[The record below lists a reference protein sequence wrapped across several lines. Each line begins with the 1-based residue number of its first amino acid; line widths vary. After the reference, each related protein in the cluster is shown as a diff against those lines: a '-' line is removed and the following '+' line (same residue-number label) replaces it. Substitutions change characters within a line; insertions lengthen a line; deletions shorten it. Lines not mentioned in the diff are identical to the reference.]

1 MAVEVCQA
9 CRVHLPHTWNG
20 FIQSTPAVIGTFQEA
35 SRVNYPNDKNYANSS
50 MSSSFCL
57 FSSFGL
63 LGWFVFTWSS
73 EMIRLGQS
81 EGIFQLIVAAW
92 MIGQVV
98 YYSFKTDDAL
108 GREKSGIPE
117 FGEMSGFRS
126 LTRCSRMHSVRGDT
140 HQTLCLLQ
148 PGRRSNRLCMGAEG
162 GGGQTAPCRGGCGAL
177 TRWPPGDSSAE
188 WAGEWAWAGLA
199 LRVGCHGN
207 TCSVPARSFIYHSG
221 GWLMVAFW

>member
-1 MAVEVCQA
+1 
-9 CRVHLPHTWNG
+9 
-20 FIQSTPAVIGTFQEA
+20 
-35 SRVNYPNDKNYANSS
+35 
-50 MSSSFCL
+50 
-57 FSSFGL
+57 
-63 LGWFVFTWSS
+63 
-73 EMIRLGQS
+73 
-81 EGIFQLIVAAW
+81 

-162 GGGQTAPCRGGCGAL
+162 GGGPNSAVSWRLRRVDSL
-177 TRWPPGDSSAE
+177 TSR
-188 WAGEWAWAGLA
+188 
-199 LRVGCHGN
+199 
-207 TCSVPARSFIYHSG
+207 
-221 GWLMVAFW
+221 

>member
-57 FSSFGL
+57 FSSFRL

-81 EGIFQLIVAAW
+81 DGIFQLIVAAW

-98 YYSFKTDDAL
+98 YYSFKTEDAL
-108 GREKSGIPE
+108 GREKSSIPG
-117 FGEMSGFRS
+117 FGEVSAFLS

-162 GGGQTAPCRGGCGAL
+162 GRGAKQRRVVAAAPRWLADLPVTPPPSERGNERGRGWHWEWVAMATPAVYRRDRLFTTQGA
-177 TRWPPGDSSAE
+177 G
-188 WAGEWAWAGLA
+188 
-199 LRVGCHGN
+199 
-207 TCSVPARSFIYHSG
+207 
-221 GWLMVAFW
+221 

>member
-57 FSSFGL
+57 FSSFRL

-81 EGIFQLIVAAW
+81 DGIFQLIVAAW

-98 YYSFKTDDAL
+98 YYSFKPEDAL
-108 GREKSGIPE
+108 GREKSSIPE
-117 FGEMSGFRS
+117 FGESVWFS
-126 LTRCSRMHSVRGDT
+126 LINKMQQDAQCERWHISDAVFAASWTQIKSTLYGSR
-140 HQTLCLLQ
+140 
-148 PGRRSNRLCMGAEG
+148 GRK
-162 GGGQTAPCRGGCGAL
+162 GGQTAPCRGGCAAL
-177 TRWPPGDSSAE
+177 TRWPPGDSSTE
-188 WAGEWAWAGLA
+188 
-199 LRVGCHGN
+199 
-207 TCSVPARSFIYHSG
+207 
-221 GWLMVAFW
+221 